1 MQDLIFEVQPSNSE
15 RMLTYVY
22 HIRPGW
28 IHSWEN
34 RLNSQTNLLTILR
47 SVDFLVKMNTL
58 SRTYSDSF
66 VTGMGDY
73 DLFKNKNTDWMNG
86 KYTKLVYVLFVLAFW
101 FLVHISTIFTIED
114 SWTITNIVH
123 LVVSETL
130 YFLIC
135 S

>member
-1 MQDLIFEVQPSNSE
+1 M
-15 RMLTYVY
+15 
-22 HIRPGW
+22 
-28 IHSWEN
+28 
-34 RLNSQTNLLTILR
+34 NSQTNLLTILR

-123 LVVSETL
+123 LVVSESL
-130 YFLIC
+130 YFLIY